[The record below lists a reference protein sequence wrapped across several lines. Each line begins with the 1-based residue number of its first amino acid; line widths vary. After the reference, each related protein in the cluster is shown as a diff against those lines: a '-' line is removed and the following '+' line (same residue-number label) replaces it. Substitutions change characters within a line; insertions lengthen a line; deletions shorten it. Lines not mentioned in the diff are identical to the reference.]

1 MSSSTH
7 QIKIKAVDKTA
18 GAFSSIRKGAASAAG
33 SIKSMLGPALAAAG
47 AYLGAKSIMSG
58 INELGNLSDTAQ
70 RASVSVDELTRA
82 STAMQILGIKG
93 MGVDQLATAL
103 QKMEKATGETG
114 LQGMYNVIHAIG
126 QLPSEA
132 DRANEAMKVFGDAGL
147 NMIPLINA
155 ADTST
160 NALKDV
166 VDAMPG
172 VSQAA
177 ADAGDGAADAMA
189 IAGSGMKS
197 LWLDSIGYVV
207 RLFTGDM
214 KKDIRSAMTEIVTD
228 VTYKVKSMV
237 LSIQKAWRTIT
248 NFSERVGGALGSGI
262 STFLR
267 EGIGGAFDKIKGAA
281 NGVWKSIGGE
291 RIEAA
296 IKSLDSGLVDAFGS
310 IASGDFKGALLNVS
324 NGVTGA
330 ANKLVTDNIK
340 NLASSLAK
348 GDFKGALEGVKGV
361 LYKDLNDAVIGV
373 WDNVKGGAVGAWDS
387 LSSGAKNAWN
397 NAKNDWESTRIG
409 QEELETKRDEE
420 DRKRRQRWDEERKK
434 QIEAAKKLSE
444 AYRNATQTSSERKKR
459 DIKLGRQAGTGGK
472 SDKLGRQAGT
482 GGKSDLG
489 TSTKQSQ
496 SISNSLILAGSS
508 EALKLSILGPQT
520 TELKKVNNTLDKIKN
535 SSEQTAR
542 NTKKNDTT
550 GITVKPL

>member
-103 QKMEKATGETG
+103 QRMEKATGETG

-126 QLPSEA
+126 QLPNEA

-330 ANKLVTDNIK
+330 ANKLVSDNIK
-340 NLASSLAK
+340 NLANSLAK
-348 GDFKGALEGVKGV
+348 GDFKAALEASKGV
-361 LYKDLNDAVIGV
+361 YKDLDKAARGV

-444 AYRNATQTSSERKKR
+444 AYKNATQTSSERKKR
-459 DIKLGRQAGTGGK
+459 DIKLGRQVGTG
-472 SDKLGRQAGT
+472 RE
-482 GGKSDLG
+482 SDLG
-489 TSTKQSQ
+489 TSTKQAQ
-496 SISNSLILAGSS
+496 SISNSLVLGGSAQ
-508 EALKLSILGPQT
+508 ALKMSIMSPQVQAT
-520 TELKKVNNTLDKIKN
+520 KELKKQTNLLKN
-535 SSEQTAR
+535 I
-542 NTKKNDTT
+542 NDTLKSNKQYVASAQQKI
-550 GITVKPL
+550 GELN

>member
-33 SIKSMLGPALAAAG
+33 SIKNMLGPALAAAG

-93 MGVDQLATAL
+93 MGIDQLATAL
-103 QKMEKATGETG
+103 QRMEKATGETG

-160 NALKDV
+160 DALKDV
-166 VDAMPG
+166 IDTMPG

-214 KKDIRSAMTEIVTD
+214 KKDIRSAMAEIVAD

-237 LSIQKAWRTIT
+237 LTIEKAWRSIT

-330 ANKLVTDNIK
+330 ANKLVSDNIK
-340 NLASSLAK
+340 NLANSLAK
-348 GDFKGALEGVKGV
+348 GDFKAALEASKGV
-361 LYKDLNDAVIGV
+361 YKDLDKAARGV

-387 LSSGAKNAWN
+387 ISSGAKNAWN

-409 QEELETKRDEE
+409 QEELEAKRDEE

-459 DIKLGRQAGTGGK
+459 DIKLGRQAGTE
-472 SDKLGRQAGT
+472 
-482 GGKSDLG
+482 GKSDLG
-489 TSTKQSQ
+489 TSTKQAQ
-496 SISNSLILAGSS
+496 SISNSLVLGGSAQ
-508 EALKLSILGPQT
+508 ALKMSIMSPQVQT
-520 TELKKVNNTLDKIKN
+520 NKELKKQTNLLKN
-535 SSEQTAR
+535 I
-542 NTKKNDTT
+542 NDTLKSNKQNAASAKQNI
-550 GITVKPL
+550 GELN